1 MMWQLF
7 TAQSEH
13 KKRAKSA
20 TIVWTLLI
28 FIACFIPGNEI
39 PNLRVPFADKWV
51 HFILFGGF
59 SFLCLLAA
67 PSIHLKK
74 LIFIGLLGCLFGW
87 LVEELQGFLSFL
99 GRAKDLYDIYAD
111 ALGAVLGVLLFYIC
125 ARIARTKLLS
135 E

>member
-1 MMWQLF
+1 MWQLF
-7 TAQSEH
+7 SAHSKH
-13 KKRAKSA
+13 KKRAKFA
-20 TIVWTLLI
+20 AIVWTLLI

-59 SFLCLLAA
+59 TFLWLMAKPGTDLPKLFFTCLV
-67 PSIHLKK
+67 
-74 LIFIGLLGCLFGW
+74 GCLFGW

>member
-7 TAQSEH
+7 TAQSLH

-20 TIVWTLLI
+20 AIVWTLLI

-39 PNLRVPFADKWV
+39 PNINVPLADKWV

-59 SFLCLLAA
+59 TFLWLLAG
-67 PSIHLKK
+67 PSTHWKK
-74 LIFIGLLGCLFGW
+74 LCTIVIIGCLFGW
-87 LVEELQGFLSFL
+87 LVEELQGQLSFL

-111 ALGAVLGVLLFYIC
+111 ALGAVLGVLLFYIFALVAN
-125 ARIARTKLLS
+125 ARKAQ
-135 E
+135 